1 MTHPTASSMA
11 SVFGYLR
18 TSFRQANHPLWVVL
32 QQVGVRGLQAVKFL
46 LAARLLGPEQVGLVG
61 IALICLAVAEGMSDT
76 GLAQAVVQNRRSV
89 NRWQAGAVWTLQITR
104 GAGIAVCLWLLASP
118 IAWAFDAPA
127 SASLVALAGGVALL
141 RNSLNPGLYLA
152 QRQRNFRKL
161 SVYEVTAAFVDIATT
176 LLLIRAG
183 LGADSMLLGSLAG
196 EASKSAMTW
205 TWFRFGIQPSMHWR
219 LIARFTS
226 FGKWIWGS
234 SIITLLLNQ
243 FDKILVAKLLG
254 TTEFGLYQVASR
266 FAQLTVSDGSMA
278 LGQYLYPNFSHR
290 YRESANSAR
299 AYFYHIAKRVIPVL
313 TAIVTTLFIFAP
325 LLLETLL
332 GSQWTAAGS
341 TLRILAI
348 ASGAGAAIAL
358 MVPYLRA
365 TAKPH
370 IVTKAA
376 SIQLAIFAPLAII
389 LGNLY
394 NATGVALATTLGGI
408 ATAMFLLFNIR
419 GKNE

>member
-1 MTHPTASSMA
+1 MA
-11 SVFGYLR
+11 SVSGYLR
-18 TSFRQANHPLWVVL
+18 SWLRQANHPLWVVL

-61 IALICLAVAEGMSDT
+61 IALICLAIAEGMSDT
-76 GLAQAVVQNRRSV
+76 GLSQAVVQNRRSV
-89 NRWQAGAVWTLQITR
+89 NRWQAGAVWTLQVTR
-104 GAGIAVCLWLLASP
+104 GTGIAVCLWLLASP

-152 QRQRNFRKL
+152 QRQRDFRKL

-183 LGADSMLLGSLAG
+183 LGAASMLLGSLAG

-266 FAQLTVSDGSMA
+266 VAQLAVSDGSMA
-278 LGQYLYPNFSHR
+278 LGQYLYPNFAHR
-290 YRESANSAR
+290 FRESASSATT
-299 AYFYHIAKRVIPVL
+299 YFRHITTWALPVL
-313 TAIVTTLFIFAP
+313 FTIVVILIFLAP
-325 LLLETLL
+325 ILLDVLL
-332 GSQWTAAGS
+332 GPQWIAAGP
-341 TLRILAI
+341 TLRILTI
-348 ASGAGAAIAL
+348 ASGAGATITL
-358 MVPYLRA
+358 MVQFLRA
-365 TAKPH
+365 TGKPH

-376 SIQLAIFAPLAII
+376 AIQLTIFTPLAFI

-394 NATGVALATTLGGI
+394 NATGIALATTIGGVV
-408 ATAMFLLFNIR
+408 TAMFLLYHII
-419 GKNE
+419 GKK